1 MEPKKDVKKAYKYL
15 NKSVQGGVTNFE
27 QMNEYFKA
35 NYEVL
40 APIFKTIRPPP
51 AEFTERKE
59 IENLHDA
66 YLNEL

>member
-1 MEPKKDVKKAYKYL
+1 
-15 NKSVQGGVTNFE
+15 
-27 QMNEYFKA
+27 MNEYFKA